1 MNTKLP
7 PDIKELW
14 LKALRSGQYE
24 QCKNKLRIDNRYCC
38 LGVLTDILLDRIN
51 GEWVVHPSGICSLQS
66 KDMDNELGDY
76 EDQFLPLSVC
86 KLTGTEHDIEVKLEP
101 EHTENFIPRL
111 RVTLSE
117 LNDAGLTFEEIAQ
130 YIEEQL

>member
-1 MNTKLP
+1 MSKLP
-7 PDIKELW
+7 LEVKEKW
-14 LKALRSGQYE
+14 LTALRSGEYE
-24 QCKNKLRIDNRYCC
+24 QTTQSLKNDGRYCC

-117 LNDAGLTFEEIAQ
+117 LNDAGLTFE
-130 YIEEQL
+130 